1 MKLSRLLSTAVLAV
15 VTAISSFSQ
24 DTISFSYVPDGSALL
39 SFGTVYKE
47 NYDVAI
53 RISDANLVG
62 KQITDVTVPLVSVA
76 DLSGF
81 KVWLSKELTLETVDG
96 VKQNA
101 PDVVSVDAV
110 PEGDLLTVT
119 FAEPYTITDE
129 GVYVGYSFN
138 VDSLTDDTASPV
150 VVSAKT
156 DPDGFY
162 LHTSSSYYSWM
173 RMEGYVSAI
182 SVGIVGDFYQN
193 SVGIASFGEQYAEAG
208 KAGEAR
214 LTLVQNGSAAVTSID
229 YSYDVAGLTGTD
241 HYELTE
247 PLGPQYDGETSVAL
261 PLPAVTEIGS
271 YPLTVT
277 ITKVNGTDNVNA
289 AASATATLSVLPF
302 VPVHRPLLEVYT
314 SMGCGYCPR
323 ALVGLELMNEKYP
336 DLFVGLFYHSG
347 GVLGAKNAEWPT
359 YIQGTPTA
367 WLDRVRK
374 TDAYH
379 GDDQPYKTPD
389 NPDYGFNLD
398 DVYLARAAEITPASV
413 AVTADWA
420 DGSQQTIDV
429 TGTVTF
435 AKDVSG
441 VDYRLAY
448 ILVADDLHGEGDDWR
463 QSNYYRGDD
472 RYAESEGM
480 DMYVN
485 GKSIVYGL
493 HYNDVAVLSSDAE
506 GIEGGLPSDFET
518 GVAETCTYQFNVADA
533 VNLEGQPMIQDKS
546 KLRVVAVLVDAD
558 TGEVIN
564 SNKCNVGQ
572 GIGTGISAAET
583 AKGGVKSIEYF
594 DASGRRV
601 TTPSGGLYIKS
612 VRYADGTV
620 KTSKVVLK

>member
-1 MKLSRLLSTAVLAV
+1 M
-15 VTAISSFSQ
+15 
-24 DTISFSYVPDGSALL
+24 
-39 SFGTVYKE
+39 
-47 NYDVAI
+47 
-53 RISDANLVG
+53 
-62 KQITDVTVPLVSVA
+62 
-76 DLSGF
+76 
-81 KVWLSKELTLETVDG
+81 
-96 VKQNA
+96 
-101 PDVVSVDAV
+101 
-110 PEGDLLTVT
+110 
-119 FAEPYTITDE
+119 
-129 GVYVGYSFN
+129 
-138 VDSLTDDTASPV
+138 
-150 VVSAKT
+150 
-156 DPDGFY
+156 
-162 LHTSSSYYSWM
+162 
-173 RMEGYVSAI
+173 
-182 SVGIVGDFYQN
+182 
-193 SVGIASFGEQYAEAG
+193 
-208 KAGEAR
+208 
-214 LTLVQNGSAAVTSID
+214 QNGYAAVTSID

-261 PLPAVTEIGS
+261 PLPAVAEIGN

-336 DLFVGLFYHSG
+336 DIFVGLFYHSG
-347 GVLGAKNAEWPT
+347 GVINAKNAGWPNT
-359 YIQGTPTA
+359 IHGTPTG
-367 WLDRVRK
+367 WLDRVYE
-374 TDAYH
+374 TDPYH
-379 GDDQPYKTPD
+379 GDEEPYQDHD
-389 NPDYGFNLD
+389 NPDFGFSFD
-398 DVYLARAAEITPASV
+398 EVYLARAAEITPASV

-463 QSNYYRGDD
+463 QSNYYVNDD

-493 HYNDVAVLSSDAE
+493 HYNDVAVLSSDAK
-506 GIEGGLPSDFET
+506 GIKGSLPSDFET

-583 AKGGVKSIEYF
+583 DKGGVKSIEYF